1 MRQRPFTSFF
11 GAAVLLATSSVA
23 NAAIIGTLTFRD
35 PTGTVNSN
43 EIIDVWVT
51 LTLDAASDP
60 LTYDP
65 NINAYG
71 GIDPATFPET
81 ALLGDMPPFE
91 EVPFD
96 SYDYVSQWTSRSCN
110 DTFAAPGCGGPTS
123 AYGWI
128 TPPAPDS
135 WFNWTGTLNAGESVD
150 ILLYQLS
157 PNGGNAPAGT
167 YQAFNVGLGLTVYGF
182 NDAHQ
187 ADINAELVGFN
198 TGCYSGSCSFTRTV
212 VAAVPV
218 PGALWLL
225 GSAVTA
231 LGLVR
236 RRTR

>member
-1 MRQRPFTSFF
+1 MRQRAFTRLF
-11 GAAVLLATSSVA
+11 GAAVLLAASSAA
-23 NAAIIGTLTFRD
+23 NAAIIGTLAFRD
-35 PTGTVNSN
+35 PTGTVNSD

-60 LTYDP
+60 LAYDP
-65 NINAYG
+65 SINAYG

-81 ALLGDMPPFE
+81 ASLYEPPYG

-96 SYDYVSQWTSRSCN
+96 SYNYVGRWTSRSCN
-110 DTFAAPGCGGPTS
+110 DSFAAPGCGNPTS
-123 AYGWI
+123 AYAWTG
-128 TPPAPDS
+128 PPPPDR
-135 WFNWTGTLNAGESVD
+135 WFDWAGTLNPGESVD

-167 YQAFNVGLGLTVYGF
+167 YQAFNVSLGLSVYGF
-182 NDAHQ
+182 NDAYQ
-187 ADINAELVGFN
+187 ADIDAELVSFD
-198 TGCYSGSCSFTRTV
+198 TGCFSGGCSFTRTV

-231 LGLVR
+231 LGLMR
-236 RRTR
+236 RRAR

>member
-1 MRQRPFTSFF
+1 MRQRPCTSLF

-60 LTYDP
+60 LAYDP

-81 ALLGDMPPFE
+81 AYLQVPPFN

-96 SYDYVSQWTSRSCN
+96 SYDSVSYFTNRSCN
-110 DTFAAPGCGGPTS
+110 DTFAGPGCSNPTP
-123 AYGWI
+123 AYDWI
-128 TPPAPDS
+128 TPPPPDR
-135 WFNWTGTLNAGESVD
+135 WFDWTGTLNPGESTD
-150 ILLYQLS
+150 FLLYQLS

-167 YQAFNVGLGLTVYGF
+167 YQAFDVGLGLLVYGF
-182 NDAHQ
+182 NDAYQ
-187 ADINAELVGFN
+187 ANIDAELLEFN
-198 TGCYSGSCSFTRTV
+198 TGCSSGSCSFTRTV

-236 RRTR
+236 RRAR